1 LPLGH
6 ASWLAPPSRVGVFAR
21 KLLAGDLASRHDYS
35 MTPTVRRWLSASV
48 ASAILV
54 AGVTLVIKVLHPHG
68 PANGLAVI
76 YILVVL
82 TVAVR
87 WGPAFA
93 FVAALLSAAAFD
105 YYFLSQRLDL
115 ASAEAVGAFLA
126 VAIMASLLASRLRR
140 QVREATRLAAEQEA
154 LRRIASLVA
163 QGVSPV
169 AVFSNVA
176 TEVGLLLGV
185 ELAIIGR
192 HNSDGLTTVLASSG
206 STDAEV
212 SVGSRWPLAEPLAAA
227 SPRRI
232 DRPAGSVEWEAA
244 FDPWGAAARKM
255 EIQSSIVCPIVVDGR
270 LWGLMFAATRTTL
283 LPASATQCVGDFGEL
298 IAMAVR
304 NAETQAEL
312 KASRARIVAAADETR
327 RQIERNLHDGAQQ
340 RLVSLGLNVRA
351 VEAIVPPGSDEVRAE
366 LARITDGLAT
376 LLDELREMSRG
387 LHPAVLAEG
396 GLPPAL
402 RALTRRSPVAV
413 DLDLGVTRRLPQ
425 QTEVTAYYVVSEL
438 LTNAAKHAQASA
450 VWIGV
455 HAPDKVLSLTVADDG
470 CGGADPARGSGL
482 VGLRDRVEAIGGTI
496 SVRSPLGSGTRVD
509 VEIPITGISGDSD
522 EKPRD
527 GYRL

>member
-1 LPLGH
+1 
-6 ASWLAPPSRVGVFAR
+6 
-21 KLLAGDLASRHDYS
+21 
-35 MTPTVRRWLSASV
+35 MTPTVRRCVNASV
-48 ASAILV
+48 SSAVLV
-54 AGVTLVIKVLHPHG
+54 AGVTVFIKVLHPHG

-87 WGPAFA
+87 WGPVFA

-105 YYFLSQRLDL
+105 YYFLSQHLDL
-115 ASAEAVGAFLA
+115 ASAEAVAAFLA
-126 VAIMASLLASRLRR
+126 VAIMASLLASRLGR

-154 LRRIASLVA
+154 LRRTASLVA
-163 QGVSPV
+163 QGVAPTE
-169 AVFSNVA
+169 VFSNIA
-176 TEVGLLLGV
+176 AEEGHLLGV
-185 ELAIIGR
+185 EIALFAG
-192 HNSDGLTTVLASSG
+192 HNSTGSISVLATSG
-206 STDAEV
+206 TIDTDVYA
-212 SVGSRWPLAEPLAAA
+212 GSQWPLAEPLIAM

-232 DRPAGSVEWEAA
+232 DWPAGSVEWEAGLG
-244 FDPWGAAARKM
+244 PWGAAARKM
-255 EIQSSIVCPIVVDGR
+255 EIQSGILSPIVVDGR
-270 LWGLMFAATRTTL
+270 SWGLIFVASRATI
-283 LPASATQCVGDFGEL
+283 LPASSSQTVADFGEL
-298 IAMAVR
+298 LAMAVR

-351 VEAIVPPGSDEVRAE
+351 VEAIVPPGADEIRAE
-366 LARITDGLAT
+366 LAQISDGLVT

-413 DLDLGVTRRLPQ
+413 DLDLGVTRRLPE

-438 LTNAAKHAQASA
+438 LTNAAKHAQAST

-455 HAPDKVLSLTVADDG
+455 HARGDVLSLSVADDG
-470 CGGADPARGSGL
+470 AGGADPARGSGL

-496 SVRSPLGSGTRVD
+496 SVRSPLGSGSRID
-509 VEIPITGISGDSD
+509 VELPITGISADSD
-522 EKPRD
+522 EKRRD
-527 GYRL
+527 DHRS